1 MRNRIPYAVLL
12 SVCLSASTSAI
23 AQTPY
28 PLPYTVT
35 TIAGGASTNPAAGTV
50 CATGSPLVSADAQG
64 DGCLAT
70 QVQLTSNG
78 GYDGLAVDPAGN
90 IIVADKSGG
99 AYVVR
104 VINAESGI
112 ISLLAGNGKTC
123 SSKTDSLGDGCSAAT
138 GTVLNN
144 FRGAAADP
152 WGNVLIAGYSS
163 QSVNIVCRAVSPL
176 CPSTTGANQLGN
188 MYLVAGCVT
197 TTGTIAGGSNIGS
210 GLPAA
215 PTSVSNCSATGVTE
229 LNQPRGVAA
238 DRYGNV
244 YIADTGNDAYRVVLG
259 PASYNGVT
267 NPLYAVINS
276 YATYQAS
283 NSGAG
288 ATAGYIYTLISGKG
302 VSPASGAACFSGATA
317 TALDAHGD
325 GCPFWTTSMGYSSSD
340 ANPIA
345 VDPSGDIVIY
355 DKADSLLRVVY
366 MGGTAMGKAITSYY
380 GNLPT
385 PVNVT
390 PQVGY
395 AYVVAGGGSSTSW
408 TSKPQ
413 VASSASLSIGGYR
426 MSSDY
431 RGNIYIGNSNN
442 GSIVFL
448 DIATDYVRALA
459 LTGDSPAFGGSNVL
473 TTASDAQGNLY
484 LYDTTNNLVREVV
497 ANSFA
502 LVNAPVGSSQSLAI
516 NLHGPAGTTNM
527 TAALLNGTGTAL
539 KLGTP
544 NCGAAAGDGT
554 MDCTVPATAA
564 PTSPGIQNGS
574 LAVTPAG
581 SGTEPVVLPVSATA
595 TGAALVADGTG
606 ATQTSI
612 GSSLTLSGLATDGQG
627 NFYTCNGKTVAR
639 LTSGGTVTT
648 IGTLSGVPAQIAV
661 DAAGNVYAA
670 GDGSGVLH
678 EFVLGSTGSYT
689 PSAVAFTPVD
699 SATGAAVSNPAPQA
713 VAADANGNL
722 YIYDSTSQA
731 IYRQSATE
739 SGTMTTEI
747 ASGFQSVTALALD
760 GWGNLYAADQGAG
773 QVDKIE
779 NAATAATVATSAS
792 GWTVVSSGLTPVALA
807 TDAGGDVYVADANS
821 KHIVE
826 YSLGSADA
834 ATTSASN
841 TLSFTLGAPSGVA
854 VDGLGNVYAT
864 DTTATALQELARST
878 SSINFGSNTSTVTA
892 LMLGNAGNAPATGL
906 TQTDATD
913 FTIAAGSSNGCGVS
927 AASIFTPGELCG
939 ATAQFTPQ
947 ATGSY
952 SDTAN
957 FSPTG
962 SQGSLALSG
971 NLAGGS
977 VVFTTTTIGSLTP
990 ASPAYVPSGAEVSFT
1005 ITVAANSGSIKPTGS
1020 VTYSID
1026 GGASVSA
1033 NLTAGSVTVSL
1044 SGLEAGAHTI
1054 TAHYAGAG
1062 NFQASSTAGA
1072 ISFTIQPI
1080 APVLSWTP
1088 ASNTQQVSAAIG
1100 TGVLNAS
1107 VSPAVPGTFVYTAT
1121 PAGGAAAGI
1130 DASSY
1135 LGIGSYSLAVTF
1147 YPSDAV
1153 DYTTATGSVASYSV
1167 TMASTSAVAGATQS
1181 LLAADGTGNYT
1192 TLAAALEALPAS
1204 GGTIYIKP
1212 GTYGGQN
1219 AISYPNVSLRG
1230 LGGDPTKVVIT
1241 GEDGAFSAP
1250 FVYPGSGAGNA
1261 GASGDQGSSILDVTK
1276 SAWIG
1281 QKATAGSVQYTPY
1294 NFYAEYL
1301 TIQNTYNTDNYT
1313 TTTYSTSSGSCANSG
1328 SAQTLQALYNAGQQ
1342 CNSQAL
1348 ALWIE
1353 SDQAVLNNVNLTS
1366 QQDTLYAGSQ
1376 GCGSTCTPARQY
1388 MWKGMITGD
1397 VDYVFG
1403 DAAMVFD
1410 HASFLT
1416 TWHGASATG
1425 TETIEAQNKKA
1436 QTGSSNDYLSGY
1448 ICNSCT
1454 LMSQST
1460 GMTSLYFGRPY
1471 GPYSTWIMLNSYVD
1485 QVNPMG
1491 WIEFSNDNNLPTST
1505 YAEYNTQSFTDPAP
1519 GTVPYPAGI
1528 FYEDSAAIPGY
1539 TGSGYVITPTGGNTG
1554 TGVTGTRETVSQDP
1568 GTLENGNTVK
1578 TELTAGQAAQYYP
1591 VTFLSTTVPTQNY
1604 PGFNANWNPVMAL
1617 ASAVNS
1623 FASTGNLN
1631 VSAVGQSVTILGRPQ
1646 TPGAGMIPTGT
1657 YTFYDGSTQLA
1668 AGNLDASGEAYFT
1681 TSALAAGR
1689 HSITMV
1695 YGGDS
1700 NFSGST
1706 SAPVIISVAEAI
1718 STTALSVT
1726 SPSSIYGG
1734 AVAGSVTVAPQTG
1747 SGTPTGS
1754 VTLFAGTASVGSCT
1768 LTAGACSF
1776 KLTGIPAGAASLTAQ
1791 YEGDATF
1798 AASTSAGAAINVAR
1812 AILQVTA
1819 ASYTINVGAALPTY
1833 AATITGF
1840 VNGDTQASAVT
1851 GSPML
1856 SSTATSSSL
1865 AGEYAI
1871 TASIGTLAAA
1881 NYNFTFSSGYLR
1893 ILPASGAT
1901 AVATGDSRTITEPT
1915 FPSVCQQ
1922 LTASIAMVNNDIPV
1936 SVDATVTN
1944 PDGARIQAALNA
1956 CSGTG
1961 QAVELSMD
1969 GSGNNAF
1976 LSGPLSMPSNVT
1988 LLVDPGVVLFFSRNA
2003 QDYDKVQGTH
2013 TCGNISTVSATSA
2026 CLPLID
2032 IPKTS
2037 TGVGIMG
2044 YGKLDGRGGD
2054 PLINAVAPYQGYSW
2068 WGLSAAYSSPNSQ
2081 DNPRFIQMES
2091 GASNITLYKIAIRNS
2106 PLFHVSTTGAVSNV
2120 TIWDVKVVTP
2130 TSSRNTDG
2138 IDPGNVTNW
2147 TVTRSWVS
2155 DGDDDIAV
2163 GASGSNPA
2171 TNISIT
2177 NNHFFAGHGESIG
2190 SITEAGVSNVLFD
2203 GNMSAGNGFA
2213 SAGSAVSATGTF
2225 AGGVSDSNST
2235 AIRIKSAND
2244 RGGIVANIQYSNSCF
2259 LDHKS
2264 DVQFT
2269 PLYNTNS
2276 GTLTPNFNNILM
2288 QNLVFLNGASSAGGL
2303 QFTGAVNGTT
2313 VNPLMVTLD
2322 NVSFP
2327 SAVSSSTFTTS
2338 GSAGTE
2344 TNAHL
2349 TYGPG
2354 QVSSNFISAWATFAG
2369 SNGDT
2374 ATNNITASSLE
2385 PPACNFTYIAP
2396 ELTGPMGLPQT
2407 ITEGQNAT
2415 AVMILTPAVGG
2426 AAYPTGTVTLTDAL
2440 TGSTY
2445 PATLPGNTD
2454 TIFIPLSGL
2463 TVGTHTF
2470 TATYSGDSNY
2480 APPSGAAYYT
2490 SAGPYTITVN
2500 AGSLGSSSTTI
2511 SLGSASGA
2519 YGTAVTA
2526 KATVTGTNPTGT
2538 VQFVVSGGGLAGS
2551 YTYATVALTAA
2562 SSSTA
2567 TASTSLNLPMSATAY
2582 SVVAIYSGDG
2592 ANSGSTSVGSPLTVG
2607 AALSTTALSVNSTT
2621 VTLGTPAL
2629 VTVTVSSA
2637 GGVPLGTVSLSYT
2650 TAASSTPV
2658 PLGSVAL
2665 INGSASFSA
2674 ELPAGSDSLT
2684 ASYAGSGSFAASSS
2698 APMTVTVNGFTP
2710 AALPVRPMALA
2721 NTMTT
2726 LVGGASSNCA
2736 GTADAYGDGCLGT
2749 AIALSPG
2756 DDLRGIAADPFGNV
2770 YFTDSKAKLIRR
2782 VAPNGMVANFA
2793 GRVAG
2798 SACIAPAST
2807 SANGAGCT
2815 PTLVSLN
2822 EARGVSSDA
2831 AGNIFIAGYND
2842 NKVYE
2847 VRAAD
2852 GLMYT
2857 VAGTGTGTSTGDGG
2871 LAASATVASP
2881 RSAWA
2886 DSLGNI
2892 YIADTGGNRIRVVD
2906 SSGYIHAFAGNGTA
2920 GSTGDGGPAL
2930 AAEIN
2935 NPQGVMV
2942 DNNHNVYIADN
2953 ATVRVVCVTCGTSS
2967 PLDNL
2972 LGKLGIAS
2980 PVNGD
2985 IYTIAGGG
2993 VTTAAK
2999 ALQPVSPTS
3008 VTMQPQKLGIDR
3020 NGNIYISDGYG
3031 AIWFLDAQSGS
3042 IRALAAS
3049 ATTVCTGSTDSVGD
3063 GCPATQASFGDAGN
3077 GIGVAVD
3084 PLGNVYIGDTLNL
3097 RIREAATNLASAG
3110 GATGSKTTE
3119 PVELHFIPGDNL
3131 ATTNGLVSSSGE
3143 WSLSTPS
3150 CTTNADATADCMFTS
3165 SFTPAVPG
3173 ARSTPITVTSSKG
3186 NIANLAL
3193 TGMGLGAGATVDPAS
3208 QISFGAGLA
3217 VAGLATDDAGN
3228 IYVSDSNSKQLFR
3241 FNPKSASQGSS
3252 ATGTALATLG
3262 APGAIALD
3270 ARGYVYVADTAAGTI
3285 TRISPTGS
3293 AVALPYTFTKPA
3305 GLAVDSVNNLY
3316 VSDSAAKAV
3325 YLINPAAGAKTTL
3338 ALGTLVAPSGLAVDP
3353 NGNLLVADPGAPAIY
3368 RFNLLTGARS
3378 TVKTSATAP
3387 SQIVTDAAGNLLI
3400 ADAAAILAVPAS
3412 SNSNAFTVAGIV
3424 PAALA
3429 IDAAGNLYTGSSG
3442 GVLKLA
3448 RTLGAVQFAAAGASQ
3463 NVYLLASGNQTYTAT
3478 AWTQTDTTD
3487 YGLAPT
3493 ASTDC
3498 SLSSTGAGT
3507 LAVGGLCA
3515 LTATYPTATTA
3526 ATTDAVTFNGNLTNA
3541 ALSTPSSVQLTLTG
3555 QPAIPPP
3562 APGAPAIS
3570 AISPGFVSAGTAAF
3584 TLTVNG
3590 SGFVSNSTINWGSTA
3605 LATTFVSSTELTA
3618 QVPSSAV
3625 STSGIYTIAVQTPA
3639 PGGGTSNAMQFEVD
3653 SPGSGGG
3660 PVFTTLTAT
3669 VTPGSTVTYAL
3680 TLPSGATNVSVQCL
3694 NLPAGAACSYSST
3707 SSMLTI
3713 STTSSTPSGTYQ
3725 ITVVI
3730 TETLPGSATALIFL
3744 PFLLLPL
3751 AAFRTRWAKQRV
3763 WLTIVLTI
3771 AVAAGATMMGCG
3783 GSSQTHT
3790 VTRSATVTL
3799 VVK

>member
-1 MRNRIPYAVLL
+1 
-12 SVCLSASTSAI
+12 
-23 AQTPY
+23 
-28 PLPYTVT
+28 
-35 TIAGGASTNPAAGTV
+35 
-50 CATGSPLVSADAQG
+50 
-64 DGCLAT
+64 
-70 QVQLTSNG
+70 
-78 GYDGLAVDPAGN
+78 
-90 IIVADKSGG
+90 
-99 AYVVR
+99 
-104 VINAESGI
+104 
-112 ISLLAGNGKTC
+112 
-123 SSKTDSLGDGCSAAT
+123 
-138 GTVLNN
+138 
-144 FRGAAADP
+144 
-152 WGNVLIAGYSS
+152 
-163 QSVNIVCRAVSPL
+163 
-176 CPSTTGANQLGN
+176 
-188 MYLVAGCVT
+188 
-197 TTGTIAGGSNIGS
+197 
-210 GLPAA
+210 
-215 PTSVSNCSATGVTE
+215 
-229 LNQPRGVAA
+229 
-238 DRYGNV
+238 
-244 YIADTGNDAYRVVLG
+244 
-259 PASYNGVT
+259 
-267 NPLYAVINS
+267 
-276 YATYQAS
+276 
-283 NSGAG
+283 
-288 ATAGYIYTLISGKG
+288 
-302 VSPASGAACFSGATA
+302 
-317 TALDAHGD
+317 
-325 GCPFWTTSMGYSSSD
+325 
-340 ANPIA
+340 
-345 VDPSGDIVIY
+345 
-355 DKADSLLRVVY
+355 
-366 MGGTAMGKAITSYY
+366 
-380 GNLPT
+380 
-385 PVNVT
+385 
-390 PQVGY
+390 
-395 AYVVAGGGSSTSW
+395 
-408 TSKPQ
+408 
-413 VASSASLSIGGYR
+413 
-426 MSSDY
+426 
-431 RGNIYIGNSNN
+431 
-442 GSIVFL
+442 
-448 DIATDYVRALA
+448 
-459 LTGDSPAFGGSNVL
+459 
-473 TTASDAQGNLY
+473 
-484 LYDTTNNLVREVV
+484 
-497 ANSFA
+497 
-502 LVNAPVGSSQSLAI
+502 
-516 NLHGPAGTTNM
+516 
-527 TAALLNGTGTAL
+527 
-539 KLGTP
+539 
-544 NCGAAAGDGT
+544 
-554 MDCTVPATAA
+554 MDCTVPATVA
-564 PTSPGIQNGS
+564 PTAPGIENAS
-574 LAVTPAG
+574 LAVTPTGG
-581 SGTEPVVLPVSATA
+581 SAEPVVLPISGSAA
-595 TGAALVADGTG
+595 GAALVVDGTS
-606 ATQTSI
+606 ATQTAI
-612 GSSLTLSGLATDGQG
+612 GSSLTLTGLATDGQG
-627 NFYTCNGKTVAR
+627 NFYTGNGKTLVR
-639 LTSGGTVTT
+639 LTSSGTMSA
-648 IGTLSGVPAQIAV
+648 IGTLSGAPSQIAV

-678 EFVLGSTGSYT
+678 EFVLGATGSYAET
-689 PSAVAFTPVD
+689 AVAFAPVD
-699 SATGAAVSNPAPQA
+699 SATGAAVSNPVPQA
-713 VAADANGNL
+713 VTADANGNL
-722 YIYDSTSQA
+722 YIYDATSQA
-731 IYRQSATE
+731 VYRQSTAE
-739 SGTMTTEI
+739 FGPMTTEI
-747 ASGFQSVTALALD
+747 ASGFSNVAALALD
-760 GWGNLYAADQGAG
+760 GWGNLYVADKGAG

-779 NAATAATVATSAS
+779 NSATAATVATSAS
-792 GWTVVSSGLTPVALA
+792 GWTVVGSGLTPVALV
-807 TDAGGDVYVADANS
+807 TDAGGDLYVADANS
-821 KHIVE
+821 KSILE
-826 YSLGSADA
+826 YSLGSAGA

-841 TLSFTLGAPSGVA
+841 TLSLTLSAPSGVA
-854 VDGLGNVYAT
+854 VDGLGNVYAA
-864 DTTATALQELARST
+864 DTTATALQELVRGTT
-878 SSINFGSNTSTVTA
+878 SIDFGSNTSTVTA
-892 LMLGNAGNAPATGL
+892 LMMGNVGNAAATGL
-906 TQTDATD
+906 AQTDATD

-927 AASIFTPGELCG
+927 AASIFTPGELCS

-990 ASPAYVPSGAEVSFT
+990 ASPAYVPNGAEVSFT
-1005 ITVAANSGSIKPTGS
+1005 ITVAANSGSVKPTGS

-1044 SGLEAGAHTI
+1044 SGLEAGAHNI

-1062 NFQASSTAGA
+1062 NFQPSSTASA
-1072 ISFTIQPI
+1072 IGFTIQPI
-1080 APVLSWTP
+1080 APVLTWTP

-1100 TGVLNAS
+1100 PGVLNAS
-1107 VSPAVPGTFVYTAT
+1107 VSPAVSGTFVYTAT

-1135 LGIGSYSLAVTF
+1135 LGIGTYSLAVTF

-1153 DYTTATGSVASYSV
+1153 DYATATGSVASYSV
-1167 TMASTSAVAGATQS
+1167 TKAGTTAVAGATQS

-1192 TLAAALEALPAS
+1192 TLAAALEALPAN

-1212 GTYGGQN
+1212 GAYSGQN

-1250 FVYPGSGAGNA
+1250 FVYPGSGPGNA

-1281 QKATAGSVQYTPY
+1281 QQATAGNVQYTPA

-1313 TTTYSTSSGSCANSG
+1313 TTTYNTSSGSCANSG

-1376 GCGSTCTPARQY
+1376 GCGSSCVAARQY
-1388 MWKGMITGD
+1388 MWKGLITGD

-1410 HASFLT
+1410 HTNFFT

-1436 QTGSSNDYLSGY
+1436 QAGSSNDYLSGY

-1460 GMTSLYFGRPY
+1460 GMTNLYYGRPY
-1471 GPYSTWIMLNSYVD
+1471 GPYSTWIMLNSSVD

-1528 FYEDSAAIPGY
+1528 FYEDSADIPGY

-1554 TGVTGTRETVSQDP
+1554 AGVAGTRETVSQDP

-1591 VTFLSTTVPTQNY
+1591 VTFLSSTVPTQNY
-1604 PGFNANWNPVMAL
+1604 PGFTANWNPVTAL
-1617 ASAVNS
+1617 AAAINN
-1623 FASTGNLN
+1623 FANTGNLV

-1646 TPGAGMIPTGT
+1646 TPGAGIIPTGT

-1681 TSALAAGR
+1681 TNALAAGR

-1706 SAPVIISVAEAI
+1706 SAPVIISVGEAI
-1718 STTALSVT
+1718 STTTLSVT
-1726 SPSSIYGG
+1726 SSSSIYGG
-1734 AVAGSVTVAPQTG
+1734 AVAGNVTVAPQTG

-1776 KLTGIPAGAASLTAQ
+1776 KLTGIPAGATSLTAQ
-1791 YEGDATF
+1791 YQGDATF
-1798 AASTSAGAAINVAR
+1798 AASASVGVTINVAR
-1812 AILQVTA
+1812 AVLQVTA
-1819 ASYTINVGAALPTY
+1819 TSYTINVGAALPTY

-1840 VNGDTQASAVT
+1840 VNGDTQATAVT
-1851 GSPML
+1851 GAPML
-1856 SSTATSSSL
+1856 SSAVTSSSL
-1865 AGEYAI
+1865 PGEYAI

-1881 NYNFTFSSGYLR
+1881 NYDFTFSSGYLR

-1901 AVATGDSRTITEPT
+1901 AVATGDSRAVTEPT

-1922 LTASIAMVNNDIPV
+1922 LTAAIAMVNNDIPA

-2013 TCGNISTVSATSA
+2013 TCGNISTLSATSA

-2032 IPKTS
+2032 IPGTS
-2037 TGVGIMG
+2037 TGVSIMG

-2068 WGLSAAYSSPNSQ
+2068 WGLSAAYSSPNGQ
-2081 DNPRFIQMES
+2081 DNPRFVQMES
-2091 GASNITLYKIAIRNS
+2091 GASNITLYKITLRNS

-2155 DGDDDIAV
+2155 DGDDNIAV

-2171 TNISIT
+2171 SNVSIT

-2213 SAGSAVSATGTF
+2213 GVGSSVSAAGTF

-2244 RGGIVANIQYSNSCF
+2244 RGGVVTNIQYSNSCF

-2288 QNLVFLNGASSAGGL
+2288 QNLVFLNDASSAGGL
-2303 QFTGAVNGTT
+2303 QFTGAVNGATI
-2313 VNPLMVTLD
+2313 NPLVVTLD
-2322 NVSFP
+2322 NVTFP
-2327 SAVSSSTFTTS
+2327 GAVSSSTFTTT

-2344 TNAHL
+2344 TNAQL

-2374 ATNNITASSLE
+2374 VTNNITASSLQ
-2385 PPACNFTYIAP
+2385 PPAYNFTYIAP

-2445 PATLPGNTD
+2445 SATLPGDTD

-2490 SAGPYTITVN
+2490 SSGPYTITVN

-2511 SLGSASGA
+2511 SLGAASGA
-2519 YGTAVTA
+2519 YGTPVTA
-2526 KATVTGTNPTGT
+2526 TATVTGSNPTGT

-2562 SSSTA
+2562 GSSTA
-2567 TASTSLNLPMSATAY
+2567 TASTNLNLPMSATAY
-2582 SVVAIYSGDG
+2582 SVVAIYSGDS
-2592 ANSGSTSVGSPLTVG
+2592 ANSGSTSAGSTLTVG
-2607 AALSTTALSVNSTT
+2607 AALTTTALSVNPTT

-2637 GGVPLGTVSLSYT
+2637 GGVATGTVSLSYT
-2650 TAASSTPV
+2650 TAANNTPV
-2658 PLGSVAL
+2658 LLGSVTL
-2665 INGSASFSA
+2665 TNGSASFSA

-2684 ASYAGSGSFAASSS
+2684 ASYAGAGSFAASSS
-2698 APMTVTVNGFTP
+2698 APMTVTVNAYTP
-2710 AALPVRPMALA
+2710 IALPARPMALA

-2726 LVGGASSNCA
+2726 LVGGAGSNCA
-2736 GTADAYGDGCLGT
+2736 AATDQYGDGCLGT
-2749 AIALSPG
+2749 AIALAAG
-2756 DDLRGIAADPFGNV
+2756 DDLRGIATDPFGNV
-2770 YFTDSKAKLIRR
+2770 YFTDISAALIRR
-2782 VAPNGMVANFA
+2782 VSPNGVVANFA
-2793 GRVAG
+2793 GRVTGTAC
-2798 SACIAPAST
+2798 SAPPST
-2807 SANGAGCT
+2807 AANGTGCV
-2815 PTLVSLN
+2815 PTLVSLKKP
-2822 EARGVSSDA
+2822 RGVSSDA
-2831 AGNIFIAGYND
+2831 AGNIFIADYSG

-2871 LAASATVASP
+2871 QAVAATVYSP
-2881 RSAWA
+2881 RSAWG

-2892 YIADTGGNRIRVVD
+2892 YIADTSGNRIRVVD
-2906 SSGYIHAFAGNGTA
+2906 TAGYIHAFAGTGTA

-2930 AAEIN
+2930 AAEIG

-2942 DNNHNVYIADN
+2942 DNNLNVYIADS
-2953 ATVRVVCVTCGTSS
+2953 ASVRVVCVTCGANS
-2967 PLDNL
+2967 PLDSL
-2972 LGKLGIAS
+2972 LGKLGVAS

-2993 VTTAAK
+2993 ATTAAN
-2999 ALQPVSPTS
+2999 ALQPVSATS

-3063 GCPATQASFGDAGN
+3063 GCQATQASFGDAGN

-3097 RIREAATNLASAG
+3097 RIRKAATNLATAG
-3110 GATGSKTTE
+3110 GAIGTAIKQE
-3119 PVELHFIPGDNL
+3119 VELHFIPGDSL

-3150 CTTNADATADCMFTS
+3150 CTTNADASTDCTFTS
-3165 SFTPAVPG
+3165 SFTPAIPG
-3173 ARSTPITVTSSKG
+3173 ARSTPLTVTSSKG

-3208 QISFGAGLA
+3208 QTSFGAGLA
-3217 VAGLATDDAGN
+3217 VAGLATDHAGN

-3252 ATGTALATLG
+3252 ATGTTLATLG

-3270 ARGYVYVADTAAGTI
+3270 SRGYVYVADTAAGTI
-3285 TRISPTGS
+3285 TRISPAGG

-3316 VSDSAAKAV
+3316 VSDSATKAV
-3325 YLINPAAGAKTTL
+3325 YLINPATGAKTTL
-3338 ALGTLVAPSGLAVDP
+3338 AMGTLVAPSGLAVDP
-3353 NGNLLVADPGAPAIY
+3353 SGNLLVADPGAPAVY
-3368 RFNLLTGARS
+3368 RFNLLTGTRT
-3378 TVKTSATAP
+3378 TVTTPATAP

-3400 ADAAAILAVPAS
+3400 ADASAILAVPAS
-3412 SNSNAFTVAGIV
+3412 SNSSAFTVAGIA

-3429 IDAAGNLYTGSSG
+3429 IDSAGNLYTGSSG

-3448 RTLGAVQFAAAGASQ
+3448 RTQGAIQFAAAGTSQ
-3463 NVYLLASGNQTYTAT
+3463 TAYLLASGNQTYTAT
-3478 AWTQTDTTD
+3478 TWTQTDTTD

-3498 SLSSTGAGT
+3498 ALNSTGAGT
-3507 LAVGGLCA
+3507 LSSGGLCA
-3515 LTATYPTATTA
+3515 LIATYPTATTA

-3541 ALSTPSSVQLTLTG
+3541 ALSTPSAVQLTLTG

-3562 APGAPAIS
+3562 APGVPAIS
-3570 AISPGFVSAGTAAF
+3570 AISPGFVSAGAAAF

-3590 SGFVSNSTINWGSTA
+3590 SGFVSGSTIEWGSTA
-3605 LATTFVSSTELTA
+3605 LTTTFVSSTELTA

-3625 STSGIYTIAVQTPA
+3625 STAGINAITVQTPA

-3680 TLPSGATNVSVQCL
+3680 TLPAGAANVSVQCL

-3707 SSMLTI
+3707 SSTLTI

-3751 AAFRTRWAKQRV
+3751 AAFRTRWARQRV

-3783 GSSQTHT
+3783 GSAQTHT